1 MKTRVTYFVSLM
13 ILGAI
18 ISGCMMTSVRN
29 HPVKV
34 LCFGDSN
41 TYGYSPT
48 DEDHRYP
55 YKKRWTSI
63 LQQALGKQAV
73 ITVDGFN
80 GRTTDCDRTD
90 KANCN
95 GVKGY
100 LETLKQDSEYDVVVF
115 MLGTNDTIIQLDRSV
130 KEISDGM
137 KKLMDLTAER
147 VKSTAGGKPK
157 IIIVAPGHVQ
167 SDLQGTPFAHQFDET
182 SVSKSIKLS
191 DVYRQLAKRYQAHF
205 IDGTKLDV
213 SDVDCIHLT
222 PQGHRQLAGLIFKQI
237 KSFKNPDHVSG
248 FFI

>member
-1 MKTRVTYFVSLM
+1 
-13 ILGAI
+13 
-18 ISGCMMTSVRN
+18 MTSVQS
-29 HPVKV
+29 HPLKV

-48 DEDHRYP
+48 NEEHRYP

-63 LQQALGKQAV
+63 LQKTLGKQAV

-80 GRTTDCDRTD
+80 GRTTNVDRSD

-100 LETLKQDSEYDVVVF
+100 LQALKQDSKYDVVVF
-115 MLGTNDTIIQLDRSV
+115 MLGTNDTIVQLDRSV
-130 KEISDGM
+130 KEISEGM
-137 KKLMDLTAER
+137 EKLLNLTAEHVR
-147 VKSTAGGKPK
+147 NTAGGKPE
-157 IIIVAPGHVQ
+157 IILVAPGRVQ

-182 SVSKSIKLS
+182 SVGKSIKLS

-213 SDVDCIHLT
+213 SDIDCIHLT
-222 PQGHRQLAGLIFKQI
+222 PQGHQQLAGLILKQI
-237 KSFKNPDHVSG
+237 KSFKNPDYVSG